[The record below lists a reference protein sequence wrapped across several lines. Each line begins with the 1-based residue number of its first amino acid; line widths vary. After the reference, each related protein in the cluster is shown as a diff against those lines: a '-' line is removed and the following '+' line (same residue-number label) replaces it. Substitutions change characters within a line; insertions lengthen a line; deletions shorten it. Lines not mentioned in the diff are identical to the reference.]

1 MLWTNQ
7 RMRTWLDDDMAKNNK
22 AKDND
27 MKNTHVDIARTM
39 KDMTLDGKGDQASM
53 DTRTWKIN
61 MTSVDMDKTMTNDKH

>member
-27 MKNTHVDIARTM
+27 MKNTHVDITGTM
-39 KDMTLDGKGDQASM
+39 KGMTLDDKGDQASM
-53 DTRTWKIN
+53 DTRTWKTN